1 MGQTAQAFL
10 KKKHSSPSHVNHA
23 SSYRNY
29 SSLAPEVG
37 HDNLGPR
44 DSLRLEG
51 LVKIDYIAH
60 HFALS
65 PLNQPNQSSQFS
77 VS

>member
-10 KKKHSSPSHVNHA
+10 KKKHPNPPQVKHA
-23 SSYRNY
+23 SLYRNY
-29 SSLAPEVG
+29 CSLAPEVG

-44 DSLRLEG
+44 DSLHLEG
-51 LVKIDYIAH
+51 FVKIDYIAH

>member
-10 KKKHSSPSHVNHA
+10 KKKHPYPPQVHHA

-44 DSLRLEG
+44 DSLHLG
-51 LVKIDYIAH
+51 DVKIDYIAH
-60 HFALS
+60 HFTLS
-65 PLNQPNQSSQFS
+65 PLNQPNPSSQFS